1 MGGFRDGGFVCSP
14 AGVLGVPIA
23 VPWECV
29 QCPTAVVCVGTL
41 YLLWCVVLLCN
52 PPSLTGPW
60 GSRSVE

>member
-1 MGGFRDGGFVCSP
+1 MCSP

-52 PPSLTGPW
+52 PPSLGPW